1 MNQIMIYD
9 PRIADKVHEH
19 LTDGMINAVNQN
31 HKRAVFV
38 ETVGNTFAV
47 LHQAQLRANRA
58 KATESQAH
66 WKRNERI
73 VTTVVAPATATGVLL
88 GLAPFGAIAG
98 WVAHIAIAAGSVAAF
113 YKIREA
119 L

>member
-1 MNQIMIYD
+1 MNHLMIYD
-9 PRIADKVHEH
+9 PRIADKAHEH

-73 VTTVVAPATATGVLL
+73 VTTVVTTVTAAGILL
-88 GLAPFGAIAG
+88 GLAHFGAIAG
-98 WVAHIAIAAGSVAAF
+98 WVAHIAIATGTVAAF
-113 YKIREA
+113 YKIKEA
-119 L
+119 